1 MEDYGRY
8 NYEQENNQ
16 NMNGE
21 ARMNDQLVSRRKPE
35 KKNKGKWTKRIGAV
49 ALSAVLFGGIAGGT
63 FVVWFM
69 RQEMGSSFLPLK
81 TARRAR

>member
-21 ARMNDQLVSRRKPE
+21 ARMNDQLVREENRKRKIKE
-35 KKNKGKWTKRIGAV
+35 NG
-49 ALSAVLFGGIAGGT
+49 
-63 FVVWFM
+63 
-69 RQEMGSSFLPLK
+69 QNGSEL
-81 TARRAR
+81 